1 MRRSIPVLCG
11 AFVLALALASGAT
24 AVADPADDLA
34 AAQARKLAQV
44 EAEGGYQPAPP
55 SPDDPEL
62 IWSNALG
69 SCYEMLVKVEEGI
82 PAEFK
87 AGSECPDPMGKKA
100 VVYLAGGTEAVAK
113 IGPGVVSD
121 AKSAGFTIQIV
132 PVKHSTLQLET
143 VMEGRSRWSPRIEKV
158 LGPGFVG
165 IAISS
170 KDNAIVISA
179 ERSATWTEA
188 QAAELLGVPVIRIDR
203 TIPLA
208 SSSTG

>member
-1 MRRSIPVLCG
+1 M
-11 AFVLALALASGAT
+11 
-24 AVADPADDLA
+24 ADPADDLA

-55 SPDDPEL
+55 SPDDPEV

-87 AGSECPDPMGKKA
+87 AGSECPDPMAKKA
-100 VVYLAGGTEAVAK
+100 VVYLAGGTEAVANV
-113 IGPGVVSD
+113 GPGVVSD
-121 AKSAGFTIQIV
+121 AKAAGFTVQIV
-132 PVKHSTLQLET
+132 PVKYSTQQLEA
-143 VMEGRSRWSPRIEKV
+143 VVEGSSRWSPEVQKV
-158 LGPGFVG
+158 LGPGLVG
-165 IAISS
+165 IGISS
-170 KDNAIVISA
+170 KDNAIAISA

-188 QAAELLGVPVIRIDR
+188 QAAELLGVPVIRTTD

-208 SSSTG
+208 SKVEG